1 MTAAGPGAGPSA
13 AKSAEPIDLL
23 SLEPVG
29 PGRYQVPMPAGS
41 PEGAQVVF
49 GGQLMAQMIMA
60 AAASV
65 GEAKYVK
72 SMHTIF
78 SRAGSYA
85 EPIQVE
91 VEPFHSG
98 RTWASDLVTAWQG
111 DRLLTR
117 SLVLLTSDEPDL
129 IEHQIDPPA
138 GAGGPEDGEPATGIV
153 FPGAE
158 ARTAP
163 LPSETADGVPVM
175 CFWTRM
181 PGPVGSLA
189 ASQAILAW
197 ATNGWFIG
205 LSMRPHRD
213 TVRIEDAHRSLSTG
227 VIGHTLHF
235 HREFDAGSWILVS
248 HEATFAGKGRIHGRG
263 AAHTQD
269 GTLVATFSQDS
280 MVKPGGAGPHS
291 PL

>member
-1 MTAAGPGAGPSA
+1 MTL
-13 AKSAEPIDLL
+13 AEPTSLL
-23 SLEPVG
+23 HLEPAG
-29 PGRYQVPMPAGS
+29 PGRYRVPMPAGS
-41 PEGAQVVF
+41 PEGGNVVF

-60 AAASV
+60 AAA
-65 GEAKYVK
+65 GAGATKYVK

-85 EPIQVE
+85 EPIELV
-91 VEPFHSG
+91 VEPFGSG
-98 RTWASDLVTAWQG
+98 RTFAGQTVSAWQG

-117 SLVLLTSDEPDL
+117 SMVLLTSDEPDL
-129 IEHQIDPPA
+129 IAHQIDPPA
-138 GAGGPEDGEPATGIV
+138 GAGRPQDGEPARGIV

-163 LPSETADGVPVM
+163 LPADTARGVPVM

-189 ASQAILAW
+189 ASQAVLAW
-197 ATNGWFIG
+197 ATNGWFIE
-205 LSMRPHRD
+205 LSMRPHRG

-227 VIGHTLHF
+227 VIGHTLNF
-235 HREFDAGSWILVS
+235 HREFDAGSWILLS
-248 HEATFAGKGRIHGRG
+248 HEATFAGKGRVHGRG
-263 AAHTQD
+263 AAHTEN
-269 GTLVATFSQDS
+269 GTLIATFSQDS
-280 MVKPGGAGPHS
+280 MLKPGGRGPHS

>member
-1 MTAAGPGAGPSA
+1 MTL
-13 AKSAEPIDLL
+13 AEPADLL
-23 SLEPVG
+23 NLKLVG
-29 PGRYQVPMPAGS
+29 EGRFQVPMPPGS
-41 PEGAQVVF
+41 PEGGNVVF

-60 AAASV
+60 ATASA
-65 GEAKYVK
+65 GETKYVK

-85 EPIQVE
+85 ELIHLL

-98 RTWASDLVTAWQG
+98 RTWASEMVSAWQG
-111 DRLLTR
+111 DRLLAR
-117 SLVLLTSDEPDL
+117 SMVLLTSDEPDL
-129 IEHQIDPPA
+129 IRHQIDPPQ
-138 GAGGPEDGEPATGIV
+138 GTGRPEDGKPAGGIV

-158 ARTAP
+158 ARAAP
-163 LPSETADGVPVM
+163 LPGETAGGVPVM

-197 ATNGWFIG
+197 ATNGWFIE
-205 LSMRPHRD
+205 LSMRTHRD

-227 VIGHTLHF
+227 VIGHTLNF
-235 HREFDAGSWILVS
+235 HREFDAGSWILLS

-263 AAHTQD
+263 AAHTEN

-280 MVKPGGAGPHS
+280 MLKPGGRAPHS

>member
-1 MTAAGPGAGPSA
+1 MTL
-13 AKSAEPIDLL
+13 AESIDLL
-23 SLEPVG
+23 ELEPVA
-29 PGRYQVPMPAGS
+29 PGRYQVRMPAGS
-41 PEGAQVVF
+41 PEGGTVVF

-60 AAASV
+60 ACAG

-78 SRAGSYA
+78 SRAGSYQ
-85 EPIQVE
+85 EPIQLQ

-98 RTWASDLVTAWQG
+98 RTWASELVTAWQG

-117 SLVLLTSDEPDL
+117 SMLLLTSDEPDL
-129 IEHQIDPPA
+129 IAHQIDPP
-138 GAGGPEDGEPATGIV
+138 GGVARPEGGEPARGIV

-158 ARTAP
+158 ARIAP
-163 LPSETADGVPVM
+163 LPSETAGGVPVM

-197 ATNGWFIG
+197 ATNGWFIE

-235 HREFDAGSWILVS
+235 HREFDAGSWILVA

-263 AAHTQD
+263 AAHTED
-269 GTLVATFSQDS
+269 GTLIATFSQDS
-280 MVKPGGAGPHS
+280 MVKPGGRGPS
-291 PL
+291 TPL

>member
-1 MTAAGPGAGPSA
+1 
-13 AKSAEPIDLL
+13 
-23 SLEPVG
+23 
-29 PGRYQVPMPAGS
+29 MPARS
-41 PEGAQVVF
+41 PEGASVVF

-60 AAASV
+60 ASA
-65 GEAKYVK
+65 GQAKYVK

-98 RTWASDLVTAWQG
+98 RTWASELVTAWQG
-111 DRLLTR
+111 DRLLSR
-117 SLVLLTSDEPDL
+117 SMALLTSDEPDL
-129 IEHQIDPPA
+129 IAHQIDPPA
-138 GAGGPEDGEPATGIV
+138 GVPAPGDGEPARGIV
-153 FPGAE
+153 FPGAQ
-158 ARTAP
+158 ARAAP
-163 LPSETADGVPVM
+163 LPSETAGGVPVM

-181 PGPVGSLA
+181 PGPVGSVA

-197 ATNGWFIG
+197 ATNGWLIE
-205 LSMRPHRD
+205 LSMRRHRD

-227 VIGHTLHF
+227 VIGHSLNF

-248 HEATFAGKGRIHGRG
+248 QEATFAGKGRVHGRG
-263 AAHTQD
+263 AAHTQE
-269 GTLVATFSQDS
+269 GTLIATFSQDG
-280 MVKPGGAGPHS
+280 MVKQGGAGGHS

>member
-1 MTAAGPGAGPSA
+1 MTLT
-13 AKSAEPIDLL
+13 EPADLL
-23 SLEPVG
+23 NLKLVG
-29 PGRYQVPMPAGS
+29 EGRFQVPMPPGS
-41 PEGAQVVF
+41 PEGGSIVF

-60 AAASV
+60 AASV
-65 GEAKYVK
+65 AETKYVK

-85 EPIQVE
+85 EPIHLQVE
-91 VEPFHSG
+91 PVHSG
-98 RTWASDLVTAWQG
+98 RTWASATVSAWQR
-111 DRLLTR
+111 DRLLTT
-117 SLVLLTSDEPDL
+117 SMVLLTSDEPDL
-129 IEHQIDPPA
+129 ISHQIDPPQ
-138 GAGGPEDGEPATGIV
+138 GAGRPEDGEPAGGIV

-158 ARTAP
+158 ARAAR
-163 LPSETADGVPVM
+163 LPAETAGGVPVM

-197 ATNGWFIG
+197 ATNGWFIE

-227 VIGHTLHF
+227 VIGHTLSF
-235 HREFDAGSWILVS
+235 HREFDAGSWVLLS

-263 AAHTQD
+263 AAHTEN

-280 MVKPGGAGPHS
+280 MLKPGGRGPHS

>member
-1 MTAAGPGAGPSA
+1 MTL
-13 AKSAEPIDLL
+13 AESSDLL
-23 SLEPVG
+23 NLEPVR

-41 PEGAQVVF
+41 QEGGNVVF

-60 AAASV
+60 AAASA
-65 GEAKYVK
+65 GETKYVK
-72 SMHTIF
+72 SLHTIF

-85 EPIQVE
+85 EPIQLQ

-98 RTWASDLVTAWQG
+98 RTWASELVTAWQG

-117 SLVLLTSDEPDL
+117 SMVLLTSDEPDL
-129 IEHQIDPPA
+129 IAHQIDPPA
-138 GAGGPEDGEPATGIV
+138 GAGGPDHGEPAGGIV

-158 ARTAP
+158 ARSAP
-163 LPSETADGVPVM
+163 LPSETAGGVPVM

-197 ATNGWFIG
+197 ATNGWFIE

-227 VIGHTLHF
+227 VIGHTLNF

-263 AAHTQD
+263 AAHTED
-269 GTLVATFSQDS
+269 GTLIATFSQDS
-280 MVKPGGAGPHS
+280 MLKQGGRGPSS

>member
-1 MTAAGPGAGPSA
+1 MTLG
-13 AKSAEPIDLL
+13 EPPDLL
-23 SLEPVG
+23 NLETVR

-41 PEGAQVVF
+41 QEGLTVVF

-60 AAASV
+60 AADSV
-65 GEAKYVK
+65 GESKYVK

-85 EPIQVE
+85 EPIQLDVE
-91 VEPFHSG
+91 TFHSG
-98 RTWASDLVTAWQG
+98 RTWASELVTAWQG
-111 DRLLTR
+111 DRLLSR
-117 SLVLLTSDEPDL
+117 SMVLLTSDEPDL
-129 IEHQIDPPA
+129 IAHQIDPPGGVA
-138 GAGGPEDGEPATGIV
+138 GPEEGEPARGIV

-158 ARTAP
+158 ARAAP
-163 LPSETADGVPVM
+163 LPAPAAEGVPVM

-197 ATNGWFIG
+197 ATNGSFIE

-213 TVRIEDAHRSLSTG
+213 VVRIEDSHRSLSTG
-227 VIGHTLHF
+227 VIGHTLNF
-235 HREFDAGSWILVS
+235 HREFDAGSWILLS
-248 HEATFAGKGRIHGRG
+248 HQATFAGKGRIHGRG
-263 AAHTQD
+263 AAYTED
-269 GTLVATFSQDS
+269 GTLIATFSQDS
-280 MVKPGGAGPHS
+280 MGKPGGAGPRS

>member
-1 MTAAGPGAGPSA
+1 
-13 AKSAEPIDLL
+13 
-23 SLEPVG
+23 
-29 PGRYQVPMPAGS
+29 
-41 PEGAQVVF
+41 
-49 GGQLMAQMIMA
+49 
-60 AAASV
+60 
-65 GEAKYVK
+65 
-72 SMHTIF
+72 MHTIF

-85 EPIQVE
+85 EPIQLQ

-98 RTWASDLVTAWQG
+98 RTWASELVSGWQG

-117 SLVLLTSDEPDL
+117 SMVLLTSDEPDL
-129 IEHQIDPPA
+129 IAHQIAPPA
-138 GAGGPEDGEPATGIV
+138 GVAGPWGGEPADGIV

-158 ARTAP
+158 VRAAL
-163 LPSETADGVPVM
+163 LPRETDGGVPVM

-197 ATNGWFIG
+197 ATNGWFIE
-205 LSMRPHRD
+205 LSMRPHGD
-213 TVRIEDAHRSLSTG
+213 TVRIENAHHSLSTG
-227 VIGHTLHF
+227 VIGHTLNF

-263 AAHTQD
+263 AAHTEN
-269 GTLVATFSQDS
+269 GTLIATFSQDS
-280 MVKPGGAGPHS
+280 TLKPGGLVPGS

>member
-1 MTAAGPGAGPSA
+1 MTLAQPT
-13 AKSAEPIDLL
+13 DLL
-23 SLEPVG
+23 VLELVR
-29 PGRYQVPMPAGS
+29 PGRYRVPMPDGS
-41 PEGAQVVF
+41 PEGASVVF

-60 AAASV
+60 AASGA

-85 EPIQVE
+85 EPIE
-91 VEPFHSG
+91 LEAEPFHSG
-98 RTWASDLVTAWQG
+98 RTWASDLITAWQG

-129 IEHQIDPPA
+129 VAHQIDPPA
-138 GAGGPEDGEPATGIV
+138 GAGAPADGEPARGIV

-163 LPSETADGVPVM
+163 LPAGGAGGVPVM

-197 ATNGWFIG
+197 ATNGWFIE

-227 VIGHTLHF
+227 VIGHTLNF
-235 HREFDAGSWILVS
+235 HREFDAGSWILLS

-263 AAHTQD
+263 TAHTEN
-269 GTLVATFSQDS
+269 GTLIATFSQDS
-280 MVKPGGAGPHS
+280 MVKQGGAGPHS

>member
-1 MTAAGPGAGPSA
+1 MIL
-13 AKSAEPIDLL
+13 AESSDLL
-23 SLEPVG
+23 KLEPVG

-41 PEGAQVVF
+41 QEGLNVVF

-60 AAASV
+60 AAAGV
-65 GEAKYVK
+65 GETKYVK

-85 EPIQVE
+85 EPIQLQ

-98 RTWASDLVTAWQG
+98 RTWASELVSAWQS

-117 SLVLLTSDEPDL
+117 SMMLLTIDEPDF
-129 IEHQIDPPA
+129 IAHQI
-138 GAGGPEDGEPATGIV
+138 GGPGEVPRPEDCEPAKGIV

-158 ARTAP
+158 ARAAS

-197 ATNGWFIG
+197 ATNGWLIE

-213 TVRIEDAHRSLSTG
+213 TVRIEEAHHSVSTG
-227 VIGHTLHF
+227 VIGHTLNF

-263 AAHTQD
+263 AAHTEN
-269 GTLVATFSQDS
+269 GTLIATFSQDS
-280 MVKPGGAGPHS
+280 MLKPGGRGPYS

>member
-1 MTAAGPGAGPSA
+1 MTVAE
-13 AKSAEPIDLL
+13 AEPTGLL
-23 SLEPVG
+23 NLEPVG

-41 PEGAQVVF
+41 QEGLSVVF

-60 AAASV
+60 ATAGA
-65 GEAKYVK
+65 GGTKYVK

-78 SRAGSYA
+78 SRAGSYG
-85 EPIQVE
+85 EPIQLE

-98 RTWASDLVTAWQG
+98 RTWASELVTAWQG

-117 SLVLLTSDEPDL
+117 SMVLLTSDEPDL
-129 IEHQIDPPA
+129 IAHQIGPPA
-138 GAGGPEDGEPATGIV
+138 GVAGPGDGAPARGIV

-158 ARTAP
+158 ARAAA
-163 LPSETADGVPVM
+163 LPSDTAGGVPVM

-197 ATNGWFIG
+197 ATNGWLIE

-227 VIGHTLHF
+227 VIGHTLNF

-263 AAHTQD
+263 AAHTEN

-280 MVKPGGAGPHS
+280 MLKPGGAGPRS

>member
-1 MTAAGPGAGPSA
+1 MTI
-13 AKSAEPIDLL
+13 AESNHLL
-23 SLEPVG
+23 ELEPVG

-41 PEGAQVVF
+41 PEGGTVVF

-60 AAASV
+60 ACAG
-65 GEAKYVK
+65 GETKYVK

-78 SRAGSYA
+78 SRAGSYE
-85 EPIQVE
+85 EPIQLQ

-98 RTWASDLVTAWQG
+98 RTWASELVTGWEG

-117 SLVLLTSDEPDL
+117 SMVLLTSDEPDL
-129 IEHQIDPPA
+129 IAHQVDPPA
-138 GAGGPEDGEPATGIV
+138 GVGGPEGGGPARGIV

-158 ARTAP
+158 ARTASR
-163 LPSETADGVPVM
+163 PSETAGGVPVM

-197 ATNGWFIG
+197 ATNGWFIELG
-205 LSMRPHRD
+205 MRPHRD

-263 AAHTQD
+263 TAHTRD
-269 GTLVATFSQDS
+269 GTLIATFSQDS
-280 MVKPGGAGPHS
+280 MVKPGGRGTSS